1 MADKTMTLKQRYAE
15 PLSRARARAG
25 RRIFFV
31 YLGFYGLFIVAHVG
45 WPQLTRY
52 PVGGIGLGLIA
63 CVALMGATCVAALLF
78 HLWCERL
85 EYRARQGKPL

>member
-1 MADKTMTLKQRYAE
+1 MADKTITLKQRYAE

-31 YLGFYGLFIVAHVG
+31 YLGIYALFILAHVG

-52 PVGGIGLGLIA
+52 SVGGIGLGLIG
-63 CVALMGATCVAALLF
+63 CLVLMAATFAAALVF
-78 HLWCERL
+78 HVWCERL
-85 EYRARQGKPL
+85 ERKIRPGGSS